1 LAFVGACVQFCSDS
15 IFNPEYLG
23 KTGNTEGR
31 FMTPQP
37 RDWRHLAEQAS
48 KEMDPEKMMILV
60 NDLNRELE
68 FEYMHQTGKKT
79 NTNAG

>member
-1 LAFVGACVQFCSDS
+1 
-15 IFNPEYLG
+15 
-23 KTGNTEGR
+23 
-31 FMTPQP
+31 MTPQP